1 MNNKNPKL
9 RCELRSWDEMRNLSV
24 IVSDKIKKSGYKPD
38 VIIAVLRG
46 GMVPAMNLSDLL
58 GIRDIL
64 TIGVGHWGITATKN
78 KNAELKFPLCNDIK
92 GKKILLVDD
101 LTDTGG
107 SMKVCIKH
115 LKKFNPLKIRTAVLI
130 HKTQS
135 GFEPDFYAEKA
146 RKWKW
151 IILPWNVTEDLQN
164 LIGKIIKEG
173 KETELN
179 GIRIKREL
187 KRRFNLDVS
196 RRILGKVLKDRK
208 N

>member
-58 GIRDIL
+58 GIKDIL
-64 TIGVGHWGITATKN
+64 TIRVEHWGITATKN

-115 LKKFNPLKIRTAVLI
+115 LKKFNPLEIRTAVLI

-135 GFEPDFYAEKA
+135 GFEPDFYAEKSD
-146 RKWKW
+146 KWRW
-151 IILPWNVTEDLQN
+151 IILPWNVNEDLCN
-164 LIGKIIKEG
+164 LIEKAMKGKKEMDLN
-173 KETELN
+173 ETREELKKRFDLDISKRML
-179 GIRIKREL
+179 GEVMRDIKR
-187 KRRFNLDVS
+187 K
-196 RRILGKVLKDRK
+196 
-208 N
+208 